1 MNIPEKKN
9 VEVYLNGKW
18 KNFQFIGSYISI
30 TGPFGVE
37 YINFIFPE
45 NINDIKSW
53 NEIRDEL
60 KPVDLINHISNIKW
74 LEEDD
79 FLETYGKS
87 FFNNYLSAN
96 KEIEKLN
103 TIIEDGLDGPNQ
115 DNIMFVHKGTS
126 INFNEDFSW
135 SPNYE
140 WARRDPDCVI
150 LFDEEMDGYHA
161 VYLNESIYHEVI
173 DLLEIIWTNLLK
185 NDI

>member
-60 KPVDLINHISNIKW
+60 NQRK
-74 LEEDD
+74 
-79 FLETYGKS
+79 KS
-87 FFNNYLSAN
+87 
-96 KEIEKLN
+96 
-103 TIIEDGLDGPNQ
+103 
-115 DNIMFVHKGTS
+115 
-126 INFNEDFSW
+126 
-135 SPNYE
+135 
-140 WARRDPDCVI
+140 
-150 LFDEEMDGYHA
+150 
-161 VYLNESIYHEVI
+161 
-173 DLLEIIWTNLLK
+173 
-185 NDI
+185 